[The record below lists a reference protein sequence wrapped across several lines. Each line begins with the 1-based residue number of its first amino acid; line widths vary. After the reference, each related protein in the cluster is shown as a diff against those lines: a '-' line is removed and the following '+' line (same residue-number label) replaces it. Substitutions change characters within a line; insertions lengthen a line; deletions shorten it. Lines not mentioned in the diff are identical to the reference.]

1 MTILMEQNVNPWDEY
16 ADEYDAWLSRREPG
30 QLVDTGF
37 PAQVLDLLG
46 DVVGKEVLD
55 AGCGQGYLSRMLAA
69 RGAHVTGIDLSPRLL
84 QKARDLDPDGRIDY
98 RLADLSRPLP
108 ELEDRFDLV
117 ASFLV
122 LNDVRDYRGFAS
134 TLASLARPG
143 AWIVLGFN
151 NPYSSVVREH
161 ISDYFAEN
169 AMGTYMGMWK
179 QGIKAR
185 YYHRTL
191 EQYLDAFLD
200 ADLRLVKLVDVPDVF
215 GLGGVRPRGSRF
227 PRFMIVAFEKP

>member
-1 MTILMEQNVNPWDEY
+1 MTKLMEQNFNPWDDY

-46 DVVGKEVLD
+46 DVVGKDVLD

-69 RGAHVTGIDLSPRLL
+69 RGARVTGIDLSPRLIA
-84 QKARDLDPDGRIDY
+84 KARERDVDGRIDY
-98 RLADLSRPLP
+98 RLGDLSRPLP
-108 ELEDRFDLV
+108 ELEGHFDLV
-117 ASFLV
+117 ASFLA
-122 LNDVRDYRGFAS
+122 LNDVQDYRGFAS
-134 TLASLARPG
+134 TLASLASPG
-143 AWIVLGFN
+143 ARIVLGFN

-161 ISDYFAEN
+161 VTDYFAEG
-169 AMGTYMGMWK
+169 AMGTYFGMWE

-200 ADLRLVKLVDVPDVF
+200 AELRLVKLVDVPE
-215 GLGGVRPRGSRF
+215 GPSQTSLRGRF
-227 PRFMIVAFEKP
+227 PRFMILAFEKP